1 MTLRL
6 ILTRHA
12 KSSWDD
18 PMMSDHDRPLNK
30 RGRDSAEALGRYLGI
45 KGYKPDEVIVSSAER
60 TRETWELLSRE
71 AGFRAEADF
80 AASLYL
86 AEPDVMLNVLKSAS
100 QPTVM
105 LIAHNPGS
113 SYMAQA
119 IVDTPPA
126 MHIFDRYPTG
136 ATSVVDFDVD
146 SWDEIT
152 WRGGKLVDF
161 VVPRDLI
168 AAEQDAAAKAT
179 AAE

>member
-18 PMMSDHDRPLNK
+18 PLMTDHDRPLNK
-30 RGRDSAEALGRYLGI
+30 RGRASASALGRFLAAKVYI
-45 KGYKPDEVIVSSAER
+45 PDEVVISSSER
-60 TRETWELLSRE
+60 TRETWELMSRE
-71 AGFRAEADF
+71 AGFTAEPDF
-80 AASLYL
+80 ASSLYL
-86 AEPDVMLNVLKSAS
+86 AEPDVMLNILKGCSGK
-100 QPTVM
+100 TVM
-105 LIAHNPGS
+105 LVAHNPGV

-126 MHIFDRYPTG
+126 MHISDRYPTG
-136 ATSVVDFDVD
+136 ATSVVDFDVE

-152 WRGGKLVDF
+152 WRSGKLVDF

-168 AAEQDAAAKAT
+168 AAEEQATAKAT
-179 AAE
+179 AA